1 MVENVF
7 AADPAP
13 GSGQKGNVYSS
24 EYETDAEISA
34 LQWNICCKDFP
45 QKKNNILS
53 KALVGFFFFVLE
65 TCICVHASLR
75 ENTN

>member
-24 EYETDAEISA
+24 EHETDAEIFV
-34 LQWNICCKDFP
+34 LHWNICCKDFP
-45 QKKNNILS
+45 PEEIVYLN
-53 KALVGFFFFVLE
+53 AFVL
-65 TCICVHASLR
+65 LF
-75 ENTN
+75 